1 VRHHLESMDEGKAW
15 TVVLHDVCGYDLKE
29 IAQIMS
35 VGVAAAQTRL
45 VRGRRELHERI
56 SADPDLA
63 ERLAQNGGAS

>member
-1 VRHHLESMDEGKAW
+1 
-15 TVVLHDVCGYDLKE
+15 VLHDVCGYDLKE